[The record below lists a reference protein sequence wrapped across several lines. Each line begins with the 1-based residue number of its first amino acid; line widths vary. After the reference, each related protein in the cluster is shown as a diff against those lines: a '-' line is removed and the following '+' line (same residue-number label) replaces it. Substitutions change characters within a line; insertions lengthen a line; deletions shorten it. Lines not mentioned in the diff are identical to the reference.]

1 MNDREAIE
9 RVMDLLANARRKAMI
24 PFFGLEG
31 TVKVYG
37 IDIANLY
44 NKHGSVVTYGIATW
58 PTRMWFELVFYDDF
72 LINDTEW
79 DSLFDLTHV
88 NGVNST
94 LRIVQKI
101 IERGYSEGNRA
112 RVERILGHLPIQPIS
127 PKK

>member
-1 MNDREAIE
+1 
-9 RVMDLLANARRKAMI
+9 
-24 PFFGLEG
+24 
-31 TVKVYG
+31 
-37 IDIANLY
+37 
-44 NKHGSVVTYGIATW
+44 
-58 PTRMWFELVFYDDF
+58 MWFELVFYDDF